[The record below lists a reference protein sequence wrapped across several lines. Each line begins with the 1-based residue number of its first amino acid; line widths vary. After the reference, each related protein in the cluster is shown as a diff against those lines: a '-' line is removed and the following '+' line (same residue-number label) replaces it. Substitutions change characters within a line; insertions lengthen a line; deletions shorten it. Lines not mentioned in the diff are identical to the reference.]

1 MIYVLKGQ
9 EGVEGCINGGGDAIC
24 AKRTEGIQFD
34 HLIFEFL
41 PAVAVDEIFE
51 LLQVQ
56 NCEAFAIDRSQIAAA
71 SLDGQDASEF
81 SGKRIWQLEL
91 GACIATTKIRNP

>member
-1 MIYVLKGQ
+1 MIFVLKGQ

-51 LLQVQ
+51 LLQVK
-56 NCEAFAIDRSQIAAA
+56 NCEAFAMNCARHSMPLSGVPRKSAPYQMRSSSDGRTVAAKA
-71 SLDGQDASEF
+71 P
-81 SGKRIWQLEL
+81 R
-91 GACIATTKIRNP
+91 C